1 MNTTYQGAP
10 KAGPQTVY
18 VLPVLVADLPDEVRA
33 NVDDSIGAAEV
44 VYAVHR
50 DTGERL
56 ALVGDRKLAFLL
68 AFQNDMV
75 PVNAH

>member
-1 MNTTYQGAP
+1 MNVTYPGAP
-10 KAGPQTVY
+10 RTGPQTVY
-18 VLPVLVADLPDEVRA
+18 VLPVLVADLPDDVRA
-33 NVDDSIGAAEV
+33 NVDDSIGTV
-44 VYAVHR
+44 QTVYAVHR

-68 AFQNDMV
+68 AVQNDMA

>member
-10 KAGPQTVY
+10 KVGPQTVY
-18 VLPVLVADLPDEVRA
+18 VLPVLVSDLPDEVRA
-33 NVDDSIGAAEV
+33 NVDDSIGEAQV